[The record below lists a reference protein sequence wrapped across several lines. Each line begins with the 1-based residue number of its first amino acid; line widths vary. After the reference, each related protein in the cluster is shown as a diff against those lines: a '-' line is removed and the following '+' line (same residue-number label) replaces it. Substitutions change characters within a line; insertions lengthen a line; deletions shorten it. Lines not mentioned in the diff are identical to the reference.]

1 MGSRSWRGAADEIDR
16 MRAEHES
23 CISRLVADEY
33 DKWHK
38 GSFTKLEKMHF
49 ASFLIILHRSRV
61 HRSIGVIPIPL
72 EKPEMCL
79 SPISSP
85 LGERWHL
92 WNFTS
97 AFNHSKAA
105 RTESAVDRG
114 RMWLLLKIADRSPV
128 RQETLV
134 RRSMIVVG
142 DSSSRAM
149 QMQWEPVWVPS
160 SP

>member
-1 MGSRSWRGAADEIDR
+1 
-16 MRAEHES
+16 MRA

-38 GSFTKLEKMHF
+38 GSFLSKLEKMHF

-85 LGERWHL
+85 LGECWHL

-97 AFNHSKAA
+97 AFNHCKAA
-105 RTESAVDRG
+105 RTESGQQGTNVAIVKDCRSEPGETRDFGEEIDGCSWWLFLARG
-114 RMWLLLKIADRSPV
+114 QCSQSQCECPHLHNRTPARSTGMKWK
-128 RQETLV
+128 E
-134 RRSMIVVG
+134 S
-142 DSSSRAM
+142 
-149 QMQWEPVWVPS
+149 
-160 SP
+160 